1 MTDDT
6 YKEFLKVQ
14 EEVSDSLS
22 AMTTHL
28 KRHEL
33 LIDKVSDCL
42 PPRLLEEYGE
52 FLIDWGRCL
61 ENFGGLGSK
70 QSKVIM
76 KILEEIEE

>member
-1 MTDDT
+1 MNDDT
-6 YKEFLKVQ
+6 YKEFLAVQ

-22 AMTTHL
+22 AMNTYL

-33 LIDKVSDCL
+33 LIDKISDYL
-42 PPRLLEEYGE
+42 PPMLLEEYGE
-52 FLIDWGRCL
+52 FLMDWGRCL

-76 KILEEIEE
+76 KILEETE